1 MSSSGE
7 LFVVAAP
14 SGAGK
19 TSLVN
24 ALVEGDEQLL
34 LSVSYTTRPARPGE
48 VDGVHYHFTPPEAF
62 AGMVENGEF
71 LEWANVFG
79 NCYGTHEGTTR
90 AVLDSGR
97 DVILEI
103 DWQGARQVRE
113 RFPGCHGIFIL
124 PPSLEALQD
133 RLGRRGQDSAEVIA
147 GRMEKARAEISHCD
161 EFEFVVVND
170 DFDTALDELR
180 TLVAACRAGRAPASD
195 RHPELLASLLRTDL
209 PA

>member
-24 ALVEGDEQLL
+24 ALVDSDEQLA

-48 VDGVHYHFTPPEAF
+48 VDGRHYHFTAPEAF
-62 AGMVENGEF
+62 ARMVEAGEF

-124 PPSLEALQD
+124 PPSLAALRE

-147 GRMEKARAEISHCD
+147 GRMEKARAEISHCG
-161 EFEFVVVND
+161 EFDFVVVND
-170 DFDTALDELR
+170 DFDAALAELG
-180 TLVAACRAGRAPASD
+180 TIIEACRHGHPPGGP
-195 RHPELLASLLRTDL
+195 RHEALLAELLENG
-209 PA
+209 